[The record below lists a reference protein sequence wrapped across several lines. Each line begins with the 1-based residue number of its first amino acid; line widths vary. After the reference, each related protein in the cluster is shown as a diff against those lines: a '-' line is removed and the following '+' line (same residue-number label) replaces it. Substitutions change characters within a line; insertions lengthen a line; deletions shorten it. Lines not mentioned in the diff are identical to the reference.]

1 MAVDANYRSSDM
13 FLVEVQCE
21 ASGTPF
27 KVFDSDAPAKFRVLD
42 MWGYMTGAGA
52 ASDTVK
58 LTDGSSD
65 IVTAIAV
72 NAASDKDVIRAAE
85 IDHAK
90 NEISAGGSLHVVTA
104 SGALC
109 KVFIL
114 CEWTD

>member
-1 MAVDANYRSSDM
+1 MGVDSKYRSSDM
-13 FLVEVQCE
+13 FLIEVQCE

-52 ASDTVK
+52 STDSVK
-58 LTDGSSD
+58 LTDASSD
-65 IVTAIAV
+65 IVTAIDV
-72 NAASDKDVIRAAE
+72 SSASDKDVIRAAV
-85 IDHAK
+85 IDDAK
-90 NEISAGGSLHVVTA
+90 NEISAGGSLHVVTV

>member
-1 MAVDANYRSSDM
+1 MSVDAKVRSMDL
-13 FLVEVQCE
+13 FLCEVQCE

-27 KVFDSDAPAKFRVLD
+27 KIFDSDAPAKFRVLD
-42 MWGYMTGAGA
+42 MFGYMTGAGA
-52 ASDTVK
+52 SSDTVK
-58 LTDGSSD
+58 LTDGSDD
-65 IVTAIAV
+65 IVTAV
-72 NAASDKDVIRAAE
+72 DVSSASDKDVIRAAV
-85 IDHAK
+85 IDDAK